1 MVTPPDTSFSRSGDV
16 QIAYQVSGEG
26 AVAVVLVGG
35 PASHLTSASGQELLT
50 PEQRKEILDIIEENW
65 GEGGLIPVWA
75 RTMVGA
81 QTFAQ
86 WWRRFERAATAP
98 PTARELLAMLAESDL
113 RAHLGRMR
121 APTLVLHRGEDTLV
135 PVASGRRLAQ
145 SIPRARF
152 VELSGRGNLSFVGE
166 VDELVDEV
174 EEFLTGGRLGG
185 NGLAAKGFPGPRC
198 SRSHPLMLGWPRQR
212 R

>member
-1 MVTPPDTSFSRSGDV
+1 
-16 QIAYQVSGEG
+16 
-26 AVAVVLVGG
+26 
-35 PASHLTSASGQELLT
+35 
-50 PEQRKEILDIIEENW
+50 
-65 GEGGLIPVWA
+65 
-75 RTMVGA
+75 
-81 QTFAQ
+81 
-86 WWRRFERAATAP
+86 
-98 PTARELLAMLAESDL
+98 MLAESDL